1 MESGVYTL
9 KIIRVIRAKKQP
21 DKLAVNPYNIP
32 NMMKTLIH
40 TLLPAALLLLT
51 ATACED
57 TLTTPAATIG
67 HGDGPTLTLVLD
79 NNEEKAGTRSTLND
93 GAPVNHVETVR
104 ILVFQG
110 TGDNATYVGEEVY
123 ADNATAINWPTT
135 EDGKEK
141 LDKITYQMNYA
152 FVEGETY
159 TLLGVGMD
167 SHTDETI
174 TEPEEWN
181 DVYDISLKKD
191 ETKLSEAYATLKA
204 GKTKEHIARHDFY
217 TGTTTFT
224 HEGKNTH
231 IDDLLMKR
239 RVAGVMLYV
248 TEIPQ
253 SLTDENNDNYRVTS
267 IKLELGAN
275 QKSSVRLQRDFDDL
289 KWTEFEG
296 QAELENSKVVAE
308 ITGLE
313 TANYNQG
320 KDFYEDKNGTP
331 LTQYAGAYMLP
342 LNKSEDADYKTFT
355 VTLCGKKFAGGGEVT
370 GNIDETAT
378 EVSLKSF
385 TIENRSEEDSP
396 AAFDI
401 RSNYLYSIGKY
412 NPEEGVD
419 EPISLSGR
427 PIYLEVLPF
436 QEMEVNHDFESAR
449 IQAVFAPDF
458 NEEKYRFNCINN
470 TFTVKVLPS
479 LFKDKWTITIP
490 DETTAYDVKG
500 ESKTYNTRDDNTEMT
515 HWLWI
520 KTGENTVS
528 KSYTCTDDEKENG
541 ATITFVMLDYAVYRP
556 WGWVNH
562 EWNPTTED
570 IQHINDDVRTVKVE
584 LKTIRYDNNGEEIT
598 PSRCDYLNITQYN
611 TITVDFTH
619 KQNSPDEKLNSE
631 DFGPAICGFSRV
643 DWGDKLYP
651 YPTDNYVVYN
661 DPDVVDEKGPEGMFT
676 NYAAAI
682 YKSSGWGYFNT
693 SAATISYDENTRRGS
708 QTNGAK
714 NIKHLGKDK
723 YDAPWNG
730 IWGGC
735 AAQKCEQLFLRV
747 NGTTLTKAEYD
758 GNSTTDLCWYLPA
771 VFELEGLMTAAF
783 DREIE
788 DSPLN
793 ANLNRGTP
801 YWSSTITNA
810 IDEKDGYAG
819 YCVQA
824 LKRTAYPFTDATVSY
839 RNRGSGYFNSKLDE
853 QEKHNSSGTLMYLRP
868 ARQFTQY
875 YQEGEAQN
883 DAWTTLPDGQADAE
897 AAAQL

>member
-1 MESGVYTL
+1 
-9 KIIRVIRAKKQP
+9 
-21 DKLAVNPYNIP
+21 
-32 NMMKTLIH
+32 MMKTPIH
-40 TLLPAALLLLT
+40 TLLPAALLLLA

-67 HGDGPTLTLVLD
+67 NGDGPTLTLALD

-93 GAPVNHVETVR
+93 GAPVNHVQTVR
-104 ILVFQG
+104 ILVFEGG
-110 TGDNATYVGEEVY
+110 TEANNYTDATYVGDEVY
-123 ADNATAINWPTT
+123 ANGADAIEWPDEKT
-135 EDGKEK
+135 DKKE
-141 LDKITYQMNYA
+141 YRMNYA

-159 TLLGVGMD
+159 TLLGVGLD
-167 SHTDETI
+167 DKFKDTYKFIDNNDKTDIETG
-174 TEPEEWN
+174 T
-181 DVYDISLKKD
+181 
-191 ETKLSEAYATLKA
+191 TLSDAYAILNNDGA
-204 GKTKEHIARHDFY
+204 SPKECDFY

-224 HEGKNTH
+224 HEGKKTH
-231 IDDLLMKR
+231 IGNLLMKR

-253 SLTDENNDNYRVTS
+253 SLTDKNNDNYRITS

-289 KWTEFEG
+289 EWTEDG
-296 QAELENSKVVAE
+296 QAELEDSKVVAE

-313 TANYNQG
+313 NAKYKQG
-320 KDFYEDKNGTP
+320 KDFYEDEDGTP

-342 LNKSEDADYKTFT
+342 LNKSEDTNYKTFT
-355 VTLCGKKFAGGGEVT
+355 VTLYGKRFADGGET
-370 GNIDETAT
+370 NGTIADDAT
-378 EVSLKSF
+378 EESLKTF
-385 TIENRSEEDSP
+385 TVENRSEEGSP
-396 AAFDI
+396 DAFDI
-401 RSNYLYSIGKY
+401 RSNYLYCIGKY

-427 PIYLEVLPF
+427 PIFLEVLPF

-479 LFKDKWTITIP
+479 LFKDEWTITIP

-500 ESKTYNTRDDNTEMT
+500 ESKTYNTYNNTEMT

-520 KTGENTVS
+520 KTGNNTVS
-528 KSYTCTDDEKENG
+528 KSYTCTDDEKVNG

-570 IQHINDDVRTVKVE
+570 IQRINDDVRTVTVA
-584 LKTIRYDNNGEEIT
+584 LQTIKYDDNGQALPGGRYD
-598 PSRCDYLNITQYN
+598 YLDITQYN

-682 YKSSGWGYFNT
+682 YKSSGWGYFDT
-693 SAATISYDENTRRGS
+693 PAATISYDENTRRGS

-714 NIKHLGKDK
+714 NIKHLGKNKDT
-723 YDAPWNG
+723 APWNG
-730 IWGGC
+730 MWGGC

-758 GNSTTDLCWYLPA
+758 GDSTTDLCWYLPA
-771 VFELEGLMTAAF
+771 VFELEGLITAAF
-783 DREIE
+783 DRDFE

-793 ANLNRGTP
+793 ANLNSGTP

-810 IDEKDGYAG
+810 VDERNGYAG
-819 YCVQA
+819 YYVQA
-824 LKRTAYPFTDATVSY
+824 LKRQAYPYTDATVSY
-839 RNRGSGYFNSKLDE
+839 QNRGSGYFNPELDK
-853 QEKHNSSGTLMYLRP
+853 QNDHNSSGTLMYLRP
-868 ARQFTQY
+868 ARQFTRY

-883 DAWTTLPDGQADAE
+883 NAWTTLPDGQADAE
-897 AAAQL
+897 AAAQQP